1 MMNMHS
7 IQNIRWKS
15 GTLLAVF
22 LLMAGTLCAQG
33 DGETATTEVAD
44 KTLIDVF
51 LSGGFVMW
59 FLLILSILVITFTVE
74 NFLKFRRNK
83 LAPDAVLAMLQDAM
97 NQGNYQQAIQVCA
110 QNPCFLTKTVQAGLT
125 RLGQGKEVVET
136 AIADTATAESI
147 KLKASMSYLSVIG
160 ATAPMFGLFGTTL
173 GIIGAFDTLAKS
185 GVADMASLSENISV
199 ALVTTAGGLVVAI
212 PAYMLY
218 YVVKNQAAKL
228 LSLIDLDITV
238 LLEGIPYE
246 QLAGYD
252 FSGVA
257 EQAPQ

>member
-1 MMNMHS
+1 MKYINS
-7 IQNIRWKS
+7 IQSKLWR
-15 GTLLAVF
+15 GGPLLAFF
-22 LLMAGTLCAQG
+22 LLMAGTLSAQDEGG
-33 DGETATTEVAD
+33 DAASEVAD

-51 LSGGFVMW
+51 ISGGFVMW

-74 NFLKFRRNK
+74 NFLKFRRSK

-97 NQGNYQQAIQVCA
+97 NQGNYQQAIQVCDS
-110 QNPCFLTKTVQAGLT
+110 NPCFLTKVVVAGMR

-136 AIADTATAESI
+136 AIADTATAESV

-173 GIIGAFDTLAKS
+173 GIIGAFDTLAKK

-252 FSGVA
+252 FSGGA
-257 EQAPQ
+257 